1 MTAHR
6 RVPVRLFVRRSRYLT
21 LLRALETLRA
31 EYRTLEADLQSVLE
45 DHEGLLYDLERP
57 EEGQTGWGRLNEV
70 ALSGMDPVRAAALI
84 RASGLLTGPSGY
96 GGGSRGTT
104 G

>member
-1 MTAHR
+1 MW
-6 RVPVRLFVRRSRYLT
+6 PLVRRTRYLA
-21 LLRALETLRA
+21 LARRSEALREAYRA
-31 EYRTLEADLQSVLE
+31 LEADLQSVLE